1 MEFDEQH
8 QQEPTYEN
16 ELDDDD
22 QHYKETEAIPP
33 APKIQGRI
41 PRTDQKNNSLAFD
54 VGTNVNDAAGGGG
67 TPADSVL
74 MQNQKTISSG
84 KLKTKTKM

>member
-1 MEFDEQH
+1 METDEQN

-22 QHYKETEAIPP
+22 QHYKESEAIPP

-41 PRTDQKNNSLAFD
+41 PRTDQKNSTSAF
-54 VGTNVNDAAGGGG
+54 GMGMGNML
-67 TPADSVL
+67 PDSVL
-74 MQNQKTISSG
+74 IQNQKNVSNG
-84 KLKTKTKM
+84 ELGHTKKK